1 MNIFPKEIRINIF
14 NYIEDELLS
23 YWKSYFT
30 KNIIIKINPKSYFL
44 KHVVPVIDKGWKYIT
59 LYSGPCK
66 TCFLR
71 GFKSNDISCDKCPFL
86 KPCLN
91 CYWYN
96 SDPYDTHG
104 GCYCNGIK
112 AWVSWD
118 QIIEHY
124 PSYKQKYSC
133 YYDFIQSQ
141 EWLNYLEMQYQN
153 RQ

>member
-1 MNIFPKEIRINIF
+1 MDIFPKEIRFNIF

-30 KNIIIKINPKSYFL
+30 TNIIIKINPKSYFL
-44 KHVVPVIDKGWKYIT
+44 KHVVPEIDKGWKYIT
-59 LYSGPCK
+59 LYSEPCK
-66 TCFLR
+66 SCFVN
-71 GFKSNDISCDKCPFL
+71 GFKTINVSCDHCLFL

-96 SDPYDTHG
+96 SDPYGTHG
-104 GCYCNGIK
+104 GCYCKGIK
-112 AWVSWD
+112 AWVSWN

-124 PSYKQKYSC
+124 PSYKQKYSR

-141 EWLNYLEMQYQN
+141 ELFDYLEREYQIS
-153 RQ
+153 Q